1 MWDCFENAVK
11 RYESPG
17 EFLQVSGFK
26 VEYDT
31 TNPAGH
37 RVIKLEG
44 VNDDGEYENIE
55 PETVYWVGMSD
66 FIAGVAAAVAYWLVS
81 GTTSIHLI

>member
-1 MWDCFENAVK
+1 MK
-11 RYESPG
+11 RYESPDQPG

-31 TNPAGH
+31 TNPVGH

-44 VNDDGEYENIE
+44 INDDGEYENIK
-55 PETVYWVGMSD
+55 PDTVYWVGMSD
-66 FIAGVAAAVAYWLVS
+66 FIAGGGELVFIWLKS
-81 GTTSIHLI
+81 L